1 MMKRLL
7 LFFTFSVSL
16 VVLYAQ
22 PSDSLVAQMLHDKN
36 INISEGNNVRLLMSG
51 YAKFDDLFAEI
62 EKANIIAT
70 IVDGEE
76 VYKA

>member
-1 MMKRLL
+1 MRKHR
-7 LFFTFSVSL
+7 
-16 VVLYAQ
+16 
-22 PSDSLVAQMLHDKN
+22 
-36 INISEGNNVRLLMSG
+36 IVRLSVLDRDFMH
-51 YAKFDDLFAEI
+51 DDFAEI